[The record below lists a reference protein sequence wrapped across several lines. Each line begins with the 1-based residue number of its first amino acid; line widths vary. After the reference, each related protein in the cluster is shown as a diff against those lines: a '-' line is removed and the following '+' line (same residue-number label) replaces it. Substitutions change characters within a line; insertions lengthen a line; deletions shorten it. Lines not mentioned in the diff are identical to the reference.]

1 MTREKYES
9 LPLATLRELA
19 KARKMKGIST
29 LKKGDLIE
37 AMLAQD
43 DKEKQEEANAQAKE
57 EVKEKK
63 EGTDIEQL
71 DSGRTAN
78 GILEVLPD
86 GYGLSGAKTIFRVK
100 MMYMC
105 HHLRSGASI

>member
-43 DKEKQEEANAQAKE
+43 DKEKQEEANAQAKRRSE
-57 EVKEKK
+57 REKR
-63 EGTDIEQL
+63 GN
-71 DSGRTAN
+71 GYRTA
-78 GILEVLPD
+78 
-86 GYGLSGAKTIFRVK
+86 
-100 MMYMC
+100 
-105 HHLRSGASI
+105 

>member
-37 AMLAQD
+37 NTQITMED
-43 DKEKQEEANAQAKE
+43 TYFH
-57 EVKEKK
+57 V
-63 EGTDIEQL
+63 
-71 DSGRTAN
+71 R
-78 GILEVLPD
+78 
-86 GYGLSGAKTIFRVK
+86 
-100 MMYMC
+100 
-105 HHLRSGASI
+105 

>member
-63 EGTDIEQL
+63 EGTDIEHDMTSNPRPL
-71 DSGRTAN
+71 AAAERES
-78 GILEVLPD
+78 
-86 GYGLSGAKTIFRVK
+86 S
-100 MMYMC
+100 
-105 HHLRSGASI
+105 

>member
-71 DSGRTAN
+71 DSGRIWTVWLSMRK
-78 GILEVLPD
+78 ILP
-86 GYGLSGAKTIFRVK
+86 STKTVKNRAFRK
-100 MMYMC
+100 QC
-105 HHLRSGASI
+105 

>member
-57 EVKEKK
+57 EVKRKK
-63 EGTDIEQL
+63 RERISNSL
-71 DSGRTAN
+71 TA
-78 GILEVLPD
+78 GVLQ
-86 GYGLSGAKTIFRVK
+86 TEF
-100 MMYMC
+100 
-105 HHLRSGASI
+105 

>member
-63 EGTDIEQL
+63 EGCLLYTSPSPRD
-71 DSGRTAN
+71 A
-78 GILEVLPD
+78 
-86 GYGLSGAKTIFRVK
+86 
-100 MMYMC
+100 
-105 HHLRSGASI
+105 

>member
-1 MTREKYES
+1 MKS

-43 DKEKQEEANAQAKE
+43 DKEKQEEPTHRQKE

-63 EGTDIEQL
+63 RGN
-71 DSGRTAN
+71 GYRTA
-78 GILEVLPD
+78 
-86 GYGLSGAKTIFRVK
+86 
-100 MMYMC
+100 
-105 HHLRSGASI
+105 